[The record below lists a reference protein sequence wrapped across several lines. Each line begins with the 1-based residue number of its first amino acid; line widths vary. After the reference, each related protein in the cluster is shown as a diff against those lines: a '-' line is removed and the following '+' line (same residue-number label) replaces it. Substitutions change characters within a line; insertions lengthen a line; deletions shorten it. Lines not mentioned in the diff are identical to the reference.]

1 VATIPTYQISADNI
15 RRTTQELTIIFV
27 SAHENG
33 RSHALVGN
41 VMTLIA
47 LPWFVLETT
56 SSVGRM
62 GFVAV
67 AVTLPQVLVGFFAG
81 ALVDRL
87 GDSRASVLADLTAGA
102 GVALVPLLHH
112 AHRLS
117 FGPLVALV
125 FLGNLLNTPG
135 NTARQALP
143 PDLIDRA
150 AAPRDR
156 ANGWYEA
163 IVNAATLAGL
173 LLAGLAIPLVGT
185 GNVLLLDAASFAT
198 SALAVGYCIPAG
210 RAGAAAARAPYLR
223 QLREGVRFIRQ
234 DRLLAGMIGTAA
246 VVGLVGPVFFTV
258 ILPLFAR
265 GGLRV
270 AARPRP
276 PARGPGR
283 RGARRHGALRPPRR
297 PAAAPRRLRARLRGR
312 QRPLA
317 LLLAAPPLAVA
328 AAALPL
334 SAAALAPVQP
344 LCLTIQQ
351 ERNARGA
358 QEPRL
363 RDQQR
368 R

>member
-1 VATIPTYQISADNI
+1 MATIPTYQISADNV

-33 RSHALVGN
+33 QSHALVGN

-56 SSVGRM
+56 GSVGRT
-62 GFVAV
+62 GLVAV

-135 NTARQALP
+135 NTARQALL

-156 ANGWYEA
+156 ANGWYQA
-163 IVNAATLAGL
+163 IVNAATLAGP

-265 GGLRV
+265 GAYGSPLALGLLRGGRGAGALAGTVLYGLR
-270 AARPRP
+270 AARLPRRAAYALAYAVGSAPSRSSWRPRP
-276 PARGPGR
+276 SPSPR
-283 RGARRHGALRPPRR
+283 RRCRCLPPRS
-297 PAAAPRRLRARLRGR
+297 PRSSPCA
-312 QRPLA
+312 
-317 LLLAAPPLAVA
+317 
-328 AAALPL
+328 
-334 SAAALAPVQP
+334 
-344 LCLTIQQ
+344 
-351 ERNARGA
+351 
-358 QEPRL
+358 
-363 RDQQR
+363 
-368 R
+368 